1 MLTAKPLNIEDLRN
15 FLRFVMLGSFAQ
27 DIENLSLILNRLS
40 MHFIFHTNSI
50 TSNMRNFLVLAIA
63 MAFLAGCQ
71 SESLEVVVPQI
82 VPQPQSID
90 YNLKKH
96 FNLNSRP
103 ILLSESENAN
113 EVMIFLHEYFQSVGW
128 ASELH
133 QSGNAQIHFKEDLA
147 MAEEAYALTVD
158 HEGIAIKASTS
169 KGFFY
174 GTQSLIQM
182 LPADKHIALLPYMT
196 IKDEPRFKWRGLH
209 LDVGRHFYPVDFVKK
224 YIDLMAFY
232 KLNTFHWHL
241 TEDQGWRIEIKK
253 YPKLTEIGSQR
264 KETIVEKNFDPYIG
278 DATPYGGFYTQDQ
291 IREVVAYAAERQV
304 TIVPEIEMPGHSLAA
319 LAAYPELG
327 CAPGPY
333 EVGTRWGV
341 YDDIY
346 CPSEKTFEF
355 LEDVLTEVID
365 LFPGEYIHIGG
376 DEAPKAAWK
385 KSKLAQQVIK
395 REGLKDEFELQ
406 SYFIKRMEKFLVSK
420 GKKLIGWDEIL
431 EGGLAPE
438 ATVMSWR
445 GVSGGIE
452 AAESGHDVVMS
463 PNADMYFDHYQ
474 ADPATQ
480 RLAIGGF
487 TTLESVYHY
496 EPVPAELGDE
506 HHKHVLGAQANVWTE
521 YMKTSDY
528 VEYMVYPRAIA
539 LSETVWTNPENKDWN
554 KFQKKMGHQYSLLDA
569 RGVNYFIDVP
579 EGLVDGLAL
588 GNEQT
593 ITLKTGFNNANIYYS
608 IDGTEPD
615 ASANLYT
622 APIQID
628 LSDGPVTV
636 KAVVVTKSG
645 NSSVVLS
652 AVYQKAE
659 LIGAVQPLNAD
670 DGLMAS
676 LFRRAFN
683 SVEQMEALQGGS
695 SEVVT
700 SIGLPE
706 DFPLTFGMRFQ
717 GMINVPSDG
726 IYTFYT
732 HSDDGSA
739 LWIHDQMVVDNDGP
753 HGPQEVQGKIALAAG
768 FHPLEVRYFE
778 AGGGETLR
786 VMMDGPEMEKQ
797 AIPSSMLKH

>member
-1 MLTAKPLNIEDLRN
+1 MK
-15 FLRFVMLGSFAQ
+15 
-27 DIENLSLILNRLS
+27 
-40 MHFIFHTNSI
+40 
-50 TSNMRNFLVLAIA
+50 NFLVLAIA
-63 MAFLAGCQ
+63 MVFLVGCQ
-71 SESLEVVVPQI
+71 SKSPEVIVPQI
-82 VPQPQSID
+82 VPQPQSLD
-90 YNLKKH
+90 YDLTKH
-96 FNLNSRP
+96 FILNSRP
-103 ILLSESENAN
+103 ILLSESDRAN
-113 EVMIFLHEYFQSVGW
+113 EVVTFLHEYFQSVGW
-128 ASELH
+128 SSELH
-133 QSGNAQIHFKEDLA
+133 ETGNAQIHFKTNPNL
-147 MAEEAYALTVD
+147 AEEAYTLTVN
-158 HEGIAIKASTS
+158 HEGVIISSSSS

-182 LPADKHIALLPYMT
+182 LPIDKHIAVLPYMT
-196 IKDEPRFKWRGLH
+196 INDEPRFKWRGLH
-209 LDVGRHFYPVDFVKK
+209 LDVGRHFSPVDFVKK

-253 YPKLTEIGSQR
+253 YPKLTEVGSQR
-264 KETIVEKNFDPYIG
+264 KETIVEKNFNPYIG
-278 DATPYGGFYTQDQ
+278 DGKPYAGFYTQDQ
-291 IREVVAYAAERQV
+291 IKEVVAYAAERQV
-304 TIVPEIEMPGHSLAA
+304 TVVPEIEMPGHSLAA

-376 DEAPKAAWK
+376 DEAPKTAWK

-406 SYFIKRMEKFLVSK
+406 SYFIKRIEKFLVSK

-445 GVSGGIE
+445 GVAGGIE

-480 RLAIGGF
+480 PLAIGGF
-487 TTLESVYHY
+487 TTLESVYDY
-496 EPVPAELGDE
+496 EAIPEALDE
-506 HHKHVLGAQANVWTE
+506 KHHQHILGAQANVWTE

-539 LSETVWTNPENKDWN
+539 LSETVWTKPENKDWDA
-554 KFQKKMGHQYSLLDA
+554 FQNKMGHQYSLLDA
-569 RGVNYFIDVP
+569 RNVNYFIDVP

-593 ITLKTGFNNANIYYS
+593 ISLKTGFNDANIYYTT
-608 IDGTEPD
+608 DGTDPD
-615 ASANLYT
+615 QSTLLYT
-622 APIQID
+622 TPIQID
-628 LSDGPVTV
+628 LSKEPVTV
-636 KAVVVTKSG
+636 KAVVVNKNG
-645 NSSVVLS
+645 NSSVIRT
-652 AVYQKAE
+652 AIYQKTTLVNA
-659 LIGAVQPLNAD
+659 IQPLKAE
-670 DGLMAS
+670 DGLTATLIKGS
-676 LFRRAFN
+676 FN
-683 SVEQMEALQGGS
+683 SVKQLVSLQGGD
-695 SEVVT
+695 SEIVT

-706 DFPLTFGMRFQ
+706 EFPLTFGLRFQ
-717 GMINVPSDG
+717 GMINVPTDG

-753 HGPQEVQGKIALAAG
+753 HGPQEVQGKIALQAG
-768 FHPLEVRYFE
+768 FHPFEIRYFE
-778 AGGGETLR
+778 AGGGETLS
-786 VMMDGPEMEKQ
+786 VMLEGPGMEKQ
-797 AIPSSMLKH
+797 EIPVSMLKH

>member
-1 MLTAKPLNIEDLRN
+1 MKKI
-15 FLRFVMLGSFAQ
+15 
-27 DIENLSLILNRLS
+27 
-40 MHFIFHTNSI
+40 
-50 TSNMRNFLVLAIA
+50 LVLAIA
-63 MAFLAGCQ
+63 MAFLVGCQ
-71 SESLEVVVPQI
+71 SKSPEVVIPQI
-82 VPQPQSID
+82 VPQPQSISYD
-90 YNLKKH
+90 LQKH

-103 ILLSESENAN
+103 ILLSETDEAE
-113 EVMIFLHEYFQSVGW
+113 EVMLFLHDYFKSIDW

-133 QSGNAQIHFKEDLA
+133 TSGNAQIHFKENSDLT
-147 MAEEAYALTVD
+147 EEAYSLTVD
-158 HEGIAIKASTS
+158 HEGVTIKASTS

-182 LPADKHIALLPYMT
+182 LPAEKHIALLPYMT
-196 IKDEPRFKWRGLH
+196 INDAPRFKWRGLH

-264 KETIVEKNFDPYIG
+264 KETIIEKNFDPYVG
-278 DATPYGGFYTQDQ
+278 DGTPYGGFYTQDQ
-291 IREVVAYAAERQV
+291 IREVVAYAAKRQV
-304 TIVPEIEMPGHSLAA
+304 TVVPEIEMPGHSLAA

-346 CPSEKTFEF
+346 CPSEKTFAF

-406 SYFIKRMEKFLVSK
+406 SYFIKRMERFLVSK

-445 GVSGGIE
+445 GVAGGIE

-480 RLAIGGF
+480 PLAIGGF

-496 EPVPAELGDE
+496 EPIPEDLDE
-506 HHKHVLGAQANVWTE
+506 KHHQHVLGAQANVWTE

-539 LSETVWTNPENKDWN
+539 LSETVWTKPENKDW
-554 KFQKKMGHQYSLLDA
+554 KGFQKKMGHQYSLLDA
-569 RGVNYFIDVP
+569 RDINYFIDVP
-579 EGLVDGLAL
+579 EGLVDGLTL

-593 ITLKTGFNNANIYYS
+593 INLKTGFNNANIYYT
-608 IDGTEPD
+608 IDGTDPD
-615 ASANLYT
+615 ERANLYT
-622 APIQID
+622 EPIQID
-628 LSDGPVTV
+628 LSSGPVTV
-636 KAVVVTKSG
+636 KAVVVTNSG

-659 LIGAVQPLNAD
+659 LVGAIQPLKAD
-670 DGLMAS
+670 DGLTAS
-676 LFRRAFN
+676 LFKGRFN
-683 SVEQMEALQGGS
+683 SVKQLGTLQGGS

-768 FHPLEVRYFE
+768 FHPFEVRYFE
-778 AGGGETLR
+778 SGGGETLK
-786 VMMDGPEMEKQ
+786 VMLDGPEMEKQ
-797 AIPSSMLKH
+797 EIPTRMLKH